1 MWIFYGPHYGNV
13 PYYKVFKQI
22 PRKFA
27 LKKEEYACFWLDFY
41 PIFFFFFIFFYK
53 FDTVLGGFM
62 GSGGRGVVVTLL
74 IPMELWNGF

>member
-41 PIFFFFFIFFYK
+41 PIYFLFFVQI
-53 FDTVLGGFM
+53 
-62 GSGGRGVVVTLL
+62 
-74 IPMELWNGF
+74 